1 MSMRNLLALTLLLTA
16 SAVSA
21 QSILDLNCID
31 ALASVGKPELAGVFS
46 FVPSKDTPNAFAD
59 LVARDKKALKKFVG
73 KVEKD
78 LKTASGVTA
87 WDHEVVLN
95 LISLFGSPLAP
106 TLVDPGV
113 KMKSRLQ
120 ELALAPTLSLE
131 EVAARRRKA

>member
-1 MSMRNLLALTLLLTA
+1 MSMRKTLALALLLAA
-16 SAVSA
+16 SAASA

-46 FVPSKDTPNAFAD
+46 FVPTKDTPNAFAD

-73 KVEKD
+73 KVERD
-78 LKTASGVTA
+78 LKASSGVTS

-95 LISLFGSPLAP
+95 LVSLFGSPLAP
-106 TLVDPGV
+106 TLVDPGTKV
-113 KMKSRLQ
+113 KNRLQ

-131 EVAARRRKA
+131 EVTARRRKA